1 MAVLLPELFAMLS
14 SDLFLMLSL
23 LACLMEDKF
32 PKTMPYI
39 YQIAALMGFGNLL
52 ISRVFLGVFDEYMRF
67 WYSFFYLGV
76 GLANVIAAN
85 VYLAVTKKMWNL
97 AKIWSVGVTF
107 PATFISIVFIYN
119 YAYVQGAILPP
130 FMLPA
135 LLGISIAML
144 ALALGILVSPKPNS
158 RTWRR

>member
-1 MAVLLPELFAMLS
+1 MAILLPELLAMLS

-23 LACLMEDKF
+23 LTCLLEDRF

-52 ISRVFLGVFDEYMRF
+52 VSKVFLGVFDEYMRF

-76 GLANVIAAN
+76 GLANIIAVN
-85 VYLAVTKKMWNL
+85 VYLAVSKKMWNL

-119 YAYVQGAILPP
+119 YAYLQETGLPP
-130 FMLPA
+130 LMLPS
-135 LLGISIAML
+135 LLVLSIAML
-144 ALALGILVSPKPNS
+144 ALALGALLGPRLRSLGL
-158 RTWRR
+158 RR

>member
-1 MAVLLPELFAMLS
+1 MAILLPELFAMLS

-23 LACLMEDKF
+23 LTCLMEDKF

-52 ISRVFLGVFDEYMRF
+52 VSKLFLGVFDEYMRF

-76 GLANVIAAN
+76 GLANIIAVN
-85 VYLAVTKKMWNL
+85 IYLAVTKKMWNL

-107 PATFISIVFIYN
+107 PATFISAVFIYN
-119 YAYVQGAILPP
+119 YAYLQGTVLPP
-130 FMLPA
+130 LMLPA
-135 LLGISIAML
+135 ILVLSIAML
-144 ALALGILVSPKPNS
+144 AIALGVLLGPKLS
-158 RTWRR
+158 SKTWRR